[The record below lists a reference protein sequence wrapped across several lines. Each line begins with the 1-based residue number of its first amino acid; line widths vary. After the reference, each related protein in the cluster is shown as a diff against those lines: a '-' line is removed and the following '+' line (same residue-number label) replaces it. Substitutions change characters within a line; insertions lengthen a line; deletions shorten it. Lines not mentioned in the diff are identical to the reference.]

1 MDREDHIPADLKEN
15 HFVCKLCKT
24 FCGIKQKSLQ
34 PDYLKNHKTH
44 KAFYKD
50 YRRRYLFRDFTHTWY
65 QTWSQ
70 ENNLLFSSCCTAS
83 GTMPSEH
90 LFFNFYYLSL
100 FFFLAGFIYLIV
112 GYRYLIS

>member
-1 MDREDHIPADLKEN
+1 LAPPREDHIPADLKEN

-50 YRRRYLFRDFTHTWY
+50 YRRR
-65 QTWSQ
+65 
-70 ENNLLFSSCCTAS
+70 
-83 GTMPSEH
+83 
-90 LFFNFYYLSL
+90 
-100 FFFLAGFIYLIV
+100 
-112 GYRYLIS
+112 